1 MSRVDNIA
9 AGQRQ
14 RFALVSV
21 RPIASVGGAE
31 LSAVEQQLVEDF
43 RQMSNSSQN
52 VMVRFFNKQA
62 ERDHDER
69 VVKNGAGLRLV
80 AGGGA

>member
-1 MSRVDNIA
+1 MNAADNIT

-14 RFALVSV
+14 RSALVSV
-21 RPIASVGGAE
+21 LPAARAGGAE

-43 RQMSNSSQN
+43 RQMSASSQN
-52 VMVRFFNKQA
+52 VMVRFFAKQA
-62 ERDHDER
+62 ERDRGER
-69 VVKNGAGLRLV
+69 IVKNGAGLRLV